1 MKNKIQINRIFYTR
15 QLFDNEEQEK
25 QVFWF

>member
-1 MKNKIQINRIFYTR
+1 MKNKIKINRIFYTR
-15 QLFDNEEQEK
+15 QLLDNEEQEK